1 MGVWQVF
8 PTTSF
13 KLKKKNGEKNVLGCF
28 HIFFINEK
36 NAHVFQQQPKKT
48 LKFRVF
54 STTKFLTTSSLP
66 KKQLLNFLLQNL
78 LLLHQRCILYL
89 QLIYLWFAIHH
100 HHQITMMKLI
110 QIAQKIVYKCK
121 VKVFLQDSS
130 GHLGCRPSILDCL
143 EFKMPHVCYISKK
156 NKNTT
161 VIMLPY

>member
-1 MGVWQVF
+1 MFSSNNQ
-8 PTTSF
+8 
-13 KLKKKNGEKNVLGCF
+13 
-28 HIFFINEK
+28 
-36 NAHVFQQQPKKT
+36 KKT

-66 KKQLLNFLLQNL
+66 EKQLLNFLLQNL

-100 HHQITMMKLI
+100 LTRSRWWNSFRLHKKSYTNAKRDKKNCFQ
-110 QIAQKIVYKCK
+110 

-156 NKNTT
+156 TRIL
-161 VIMLPY
+161 IMLTYWTSSSTG